1 MEIPDNYYEISEQAN
16 NCRRKWN
23 INENSPIDIFAEVLD
38 KIDNVTLCF
47 LDMEDN
53 LSGSSFKTGKNKVI
67 FINSNHPLGR
77 QRFTLAHEVYHLEY
91 QKEFVNCDIDSSDD
105 EIEADADQFASC
117 LLMSNGALFNYERE
131 NNIKEWDLDYIM
143 KAQQYFQI
151 SNSAMLRRLHSLDKI
166 SDSQKEKYS
175 YNVMLNA
182 RERGYDLKL
191 YKPYTEKNNLVLGNY
206 IRLTNTAYNKGLISK
221 AKKDELLIDAYEEI

>member
-1 MEIPDNYYEISEQAN
+1 M
-16 NCRRKWN
+16 
-23 INENSPIDIFAEVLD
+23 
-38 KIDNVTLCF
+38 
-47 LDMEDN
+47 
-53 LSGSSFKTGKNKVI
+53 
-67 FINSNHPLGR
+67 
-77 QRFTLAHEVYHLEY
+77 YHLEY

-117 LLMSNGALFNYERE
+117 LLMSNGAVFNYERE